1 MFNSIFGTITAK
13 FPQILYL
20 ETSSGIEWSLSVSE
34 STLNSLATVGSQA
47 RIYTWM
53 YHKEDAMKLFG
64 FSSIEERSV
73 FLDLLKVDGVGPK
86 GALKILSSLPYTL
99 LVEALENEDL
109 AKLEKISGIGKK
121 TAQKMLLTLKGKLT
135 LYSENEKFSSK
146 VSVWNDVIV
155 ALTNMGYDK
164 KNCETVIE
172 KIAKDI
178 DSSLSQSA
186 KEELLFRKAIVE
198 LSL

>member
-1 MFNSIFGTITAK
+1 MDK
-13 FPQILYL
+13 LYK
-20 ETSSGIEWSLSVSE
+20 IAAAHAAYFK
-34 STLNSLATVGSQA
+34 N
-47 RIYTWM
+47 
-53 YHKEDAMKLFG
+53 YHKYKMLFWDE
-64 FSSIEERSV
+64 FDY
-73 FLDLLKVDGVGPK
+73 DLLSRN
-86 GALKILSSLPYTL
+86 IMYY
-99 LVEALENEDL
+99 
-109 AKLEKISGIGKK
+109 KK
-121 TAQKMLLTLKGKLT
+121 KGKYQKGT
-135 LYSENEKFSSK
+135 
-146 VSVWNDVIV
+146 WNDVII

>member
-1 MFNSIFGTITAK
+1 MKIVSMTKLGALAVIMKELLHDSSPEVHFTSNDKSSWSGT
-13 FPQILYL
+13 
-20 ETSSGIEWSLSVSE
+20 LSV
-34 STLNSLATVGSQA
+34 TLNLNFPSIVATAS
-47 RIYTWM
+47 T
-53 YHKEDAMKLFG
+53 
-64 FSSIEERSV
+64 S
-73 FLDLLKVDGVGPK
+73 
-86 GALKILSSLPYTL
+86 
-99 LVEALENEDL
+99 
-109 AKLEKISGIGKK
+109 
-121 TAQKMLLTLKGKLT
+121 
-135 LYSENEKFSSK
+135 
-146 VSVWNDVIV
+146 NDVIV